1 MFNNKG
7 KIENVLS
14 PGGRHN
20 VSRTVNR
27 SCQGGM
33 VGGRGENEFFRG
45 TEEMHNRNREGVGG
59 SFWPT
64 LGNRRGDDTHSND
77 AAADL
82 GEVLHVEDRG
92 RINYSSIQKGG
103 L

>member
-1 MFNNKG
+1 MF
-7 KIENVLS
+7 S
-14 PGGRHN
+14 PQVN
-20 VSRTVNR
+20 DIVSRTVSR

-33 VGGRGENEFFRG
+33 VGGPGENEFFRG

-64 LGNRRGDDTHSND
+64 LGNRRGDATHSND